1 VARRLSSLP
10 ALREALLAGQV
21 GWSMAELVSRHA
33 TAETDGELTEQA
45 QQRTVRQMRAW
56 LSESHSSDGASE
68 PEPGGA
74 VQAQPP
80 EARGAAATSPE
91 PHPLFMPGGD
101 GEPITVTLEAAASLA
116 ELDEADPVRTLT
128 LTLEREVAW
137 LLEATRILVEHLG
150 GQRDTES
157 WLEAVLAE
165 ALTSLPGKRRGE
177 FGDGVEAELERAWL
191 EQRARWRDQSEAR
204 CEQNFTELLR
214 LGAQPAGAAQLAE
227 SLGDPGGLESI
238 AELDRWIASAA
249 GRLATADLRL
259 ASLAERMHELE
270 GWRRLGFASEN
281 QYARERL
288 GLSASSLRAKRALVR
303 QLRPLRHVRR
313 ALGQG
318 PIGFDAAGQLAQV
331 ATGQTEQQ
339 WVERARRRTAKHL
352 REEIELAELA
362 ARRTGQHAS
371 LPPTEEQMRVYFEL
385 QRAVTSGRALVAA
398 AVAQQRRAGADAAPE
413 PAQGAAQ
420 DQASTAQRQMSAAQ
434 PAAAGGHPALRGG
447 GLGSLQGLAATVRA
461 HLGLGRDGSGPA
473 SALDELCRGLVDR
486 RICWDKTAGSGQVTW
501 RLRVRESLIRLWRS
515 VEREAARSIPRD
527 MSFVEYACLTF
538 WSSWWHVLDRTLA
551 YADIYARDR
560 HRCSCPVCS
569 RRDVTPHHVQ
579 YRSRG
584 GDDSAQNVAAI
595 CSSCHLELIHG
606 GAIQVEGP
614 ASRLHWSIGRS
625 RGLVVEGRKLVLGS
639 AAQAA
644 PCGSI

>member
-1 VARRLSSLP
+1 LVQRGAAASAIRRGDAELHCAAQGLGRPRLQLGEALELLVARSGLFELGYHDLASYARQRCSRSGRWAQDTRAVARRLSSLP

-74 VQAQPP
+74 AQAQLP

-177 FGDGVEAELERAWL
+177 LGDGVEAELERAWL

-288 GLSASSLRAKRALVR
+288 SISASSLRAKRALVR
-303 QLRPLRHVRR
+303 QLRPLPHVRR

-318 PIGFDAAGQLAQV
+318 QIGFDAAGQLAQV

-362 ARRTGQHAS
+362 ARQLAADRGAGA
-371 LPPTEEQMRVYFEL
+371 RVL
-385 QRAVTSGRALVAA
+385 RIAAGGDQRAGVGCGGR
-398 AVAQQRRAGADAAPE
+398 GA
-413 PAQGAAQ
+413 
-420 DQASTAQRQMSAAQ
+420 
-434 PAAAGGHPALRGG
+434 AAAGWCRRG
-447 GLGSLQGLAATVRA
+447 AA
-461 HLGLGRDGSGPA
+461 
-473 SALDELCRGLVDR
+473 CKR
-486 RICWDKTAGSGQVTW
+486 RRHAGN
-501 RLRVRESLIRLWRS
+501 
-515 VEREAARSIPRD
+515 
-527 MSFVEYACLTF
+527 
-538 WSSWWHVLDRTLA
+538 
-551 YADIYARDR
+551 
-560 HRCSCPVCS
+560 HR
-569 RRDVTPHHVQ
+569 
-579 YRSRG
+579 
-584 GDDSAQNVAAI
+584 
-595 CSSCHLELIHG
+595 
-606 GAIQVEGP
+606 
-614 ASRLHWSIGRS
+614 
-625 RGLVVEGRKLVLGS
+625 
-639 AAQAA
+639 AA
-644 PCGSI
+644 PNVRY